1 MLVRV
6 WKLLIPTLVIR
17 LAEAIACYE
26 CIGGRN
32 DPLCNRYTGASCG
45 YGLFGCVKI
54 ATYSGGVDKSRS
66 ILIIA
71 FYVNIRRLVG
81 NFIDD
86 DRSVISMIRGC
97 NVLPLG
103 GVDACQQ
110 AVFPGIRIVTCYCYN
125 DYCNSTTSTTYSL
138 TILFCSLVFLW
149 IVF

>member
-1 MLVRV
+1 MVRN
-6 WKLLIPTLVIR
+6 WTSLLIVLFLPTTVY
-17 LAEAIACYE
+17 AISCYE

-54 ATYSGGVDKSRS
+54 ATYSGGVDKSEFR
-66 ILIIA
+66 A
-71 FYVNIRRLVG
+71 HFCVVNYVLVG

-97 NVLPLG
+97 NLLPLG

-110 AVFPGIRIVTCYCYN
+110 AVLPGFRIVTCYCYN
-125 DYCNSTTSTTYSL
+125 DYCNSSPTTNYSSFAVL
-138 TILFCSLVFLW
+138 ALSLLILWLFR
-149 IVF
+149 